1 MSCMLCRSTSLSGA
15 LPSFDR
21 RRGWPLQRISVT
33 KCVETHRLAARTL
46 AVHDEIRQY
55 LQKTCN
61 HACACCMWLTAQAK
75 HADAPGELERKVS
88 LDMKNAKG

>member
-1 MSCMLCRSTSLSGA
+1 MLCRSASLPGA
-15 LPSFDR
+15 LLGFDH
-21 RRGWPLQRISVT
+21 RRGWLLQRISVT

-46 AVHDEIRQY
+46 AVHDQVMQY
-55 LQKTCN
+55 LQKTCK
-61 HACACCMWLTAQAK
+61 HACACCKWLAVQAK

>member
-15 LPSFDR
+15 LLGFDR

-33 KCVETHRLAARTL
+33 KGVETHRLAAMTL
-46 AVHDEIRQY
+46 VVHDEVRYY

-61 HACACCMWLTAQAK
+61 HVCACCMWPTVQAK